1 MADNSGGSG
10 GKEFDKNSIKH
21 ILLFA
26 LGVSLVCS
34 VLVSASAVLLAE
46 RQDANVLLDQRRNI
60 LVTVGA
66 LKEGENENAAGQG
79 INKIF
84 ESEFKQRII
93 DLSTGRFSSGIVDP
107 ASYDQIKAARDPEQ
121 SIQLSSDQD
130 IALLRRRENFA
141 IVYIRQG
148 PDGKVSQIVL
158 PVRGYGL
165 WGTLYGYLALQN
177 DYRTIS
183 GLGFYAHKETPGLG
197 GEVDNPNWKAQW
209 SGKRIYNNAGDPG
222 IKLLKTGGHDRY
234 SVDALAGATMTSR
247 GVENLI
253 KFWTGD
259 MGFGPFLKES
269 SQQ

>member
-1 MADNSGGSG
+1 MADNSG
-10 GKEFDKNSIKH
+10 GKEFDKNSVKH

-26 LGVSLVCS
+26 FGVSLVCS
-34 VLVSASAVLLAE
+34 VLVSASAVILAE
-46 RQDANVLLDQRRNI
+46 RQDANILLDQRRNI
-60 LVTVGA
+60 LVAVGA
-66 LKEGENENAAGQG
+66 LKEGEDKNATGQG
-79 INKIF
+79 INEIF
-84 ESEFKQRII
+84 ESEFKQRIV
-93 DLSTGRFSSGIVDP
+93 DLNTGQFVSDIVDP
-107 ASYDQIKAARDPEQ
+107 TSYDQVKAARDPEQ
-121 SIQLSSDQD
+121 SMQLSPNQD
-130 IALLRRRENFA
+130 IALLRRRENLA
-141 IVYIRQG
+141 SVYIRQ
-148 PDGKVSQIVL
+148 DLNGKVSQVVL

-177 DYRTIS
+177 DYQTIS

-209 SGKRIYNNAGDPG
+209 PGKRIYNNVGEPS

-259 MGFGPFLKES
+259 MGFGPFLKENS
-269 SQQ
+269 RQ